1 MRRFRRRRPAGVEQ
15 VPNEVLSPS
24 LVVQSPGPIVLRLGP
39 GSGLL
44 DHPSGREC
52 SSVANVWVGGGQLF
66 EAMWPRDPAYGWF
79 VAPVDLR
86 LGHVLEFRQH
96 ADIVHGWVADV
107 NPGRFVFVVTANSA
121 QALDMA
127 ATAHERWSRSEIDW
141 LR

>member
-15 VPNEVLSPS
+15 VPNKTLS
-24 LVVQSPGPIVLRLGP
+24 LDFVVQMPGPIVLRLGP

-44 DHPSGREC
+44 DHPGGREC
-52 SSVANVWVGGGQLF
+52 SAVANVWVADGQWF
-66 EAMWPRDPAYGWF
+66 EAMWPRDPANGWF

-107 NPGRFVFVVTANSA
+107 NPGRFVFVVTANCA
-121 QALDMA
+121 QALDTA
-127 ATAHERWSRSEIDW
+127 AAAHERWSRSEIDR